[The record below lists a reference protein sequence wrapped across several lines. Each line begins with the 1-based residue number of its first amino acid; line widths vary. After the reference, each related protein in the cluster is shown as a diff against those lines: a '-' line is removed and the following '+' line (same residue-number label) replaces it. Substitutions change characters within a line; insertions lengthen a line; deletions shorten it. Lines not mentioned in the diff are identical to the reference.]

1 MSGRSPIP
9 SNGMDG
15 SDPLP
20 HSCEKDGC
28 RFSSS
33 RARVVV
39 NALLIVSF
47 FIGFSL
53 LTFLRVRLR
62 GHQDHVLQAPD
73 ETQAILLIHNYAR
86 GNKACFA
93 CA

>member
-1 MSGRSPIP
+1 MSGRFPIP

-15 SDPLP
+15 SDPVP

-28 RFSSS
+28 RYSSS
-33 RARVVV
+33 RAHLVV

-53 LTFLRVRLR
+53 LTSRRVRLR
-62 GHQDHVLQAPD
+62 GDQDHVLQTPD
-73 ETQAILLIHNYAR
+73 ETPSILLIHNYAR

-93 CA
+93 CV